1 MNMRSNN
8 RTLIPYITMLVVFVA
23 IIYGIIE
30 KGRTLETNRVGHAQ
44 TVAAKANLQN
54 NIQHF
59 TGAVQLNLHKG
70 LPLLLLQ
77 IMTIILVAWFFG
89 WLFKKMGQPAV
100 IGEIAAGIALGPSLL
115 GLALP
120 GVSAYLFPESSVG
133 NLQFLSQLGL
143 VLFMFIIGM
152 ELDLQVI
159 RKQAFGAL
167 VISHASIIIPF
178 TFGVAL
184 SFFLYQQYATDN
196 SPFLSFALFM
206 GIAMSITA
214 FPVLARILQEKNMTS
229 TRLGTMALTAA
240 ALGDVTGWCILAM
253 LIAIINAG
261 SSVSALFTVSLVIV
275 YSLIMLFLVRPMLK
289 KLQTISHDQ
298 KLGRP
303 TMAILFVT
311 LLLSSF
317 VTEAIGIHAL
327 FGAFMAGIMMPTD
340 PEFRKHVIN
349 RIEDLSIVLLLPL
362 FFVMT
367 GLRTRI
373 DSLIDGS
380 LWIPFI
386 WILIVAVSGKFG
398 GTAVA
403 ARLVGQNWKDSV
415 ALGALMNSRGLM
427 ELIVLNIGY
436 DLGIISSQVFSM
448 LVLMA
453 LITTLMTS
461 PLLTG
466 IEKLFHAKTLS
477 SPADAGPRLGN

>member
-1 MNMRSNN
+1 MRKNN
-8 RTLIPYITMLVVFVA
+8 RALIPYITMLVVFVA
-23 IIYGIIE
+23 MIYGIIE
-30 KGRTLETNRVGHAQ
+30 KGRALETNRMGHAQ
-44 TVAAKANLQN
+44 TIPGHVNLQIN
-54 NIQHF
+54 FHHF
-59 TGAVQLNLHKG
+59 TGAVQQNLHKG

-115 GLALP
+115 GLAFP
-120 GVSAYLFPESSVG
+120 DIGVYLFPESSAG

-178 TFGVAL
+178 TLGVAL
-184 SFFLYQQYATDN
+184 SFFLYREYATDN

-214 FPVLARILQEKNMTS
+214 FPVMARILQEKKMT
-229 TRLGTMALTAA
+229 TTKLGTMALTAA

-275 YSLIMLFLVRPMLK
+275 YGLIMLFLVRPLLK
-289 KLQTISHDQ
+289 KLQVISRNQ
-298 KLGRP
+298 KLGKP
-303 TMAILFVT
+303 TMAILFIT

-317 VTEAIGIHAL
+317 ITEAIGIHAL
-327 FGAFMAGIMMPTD
+327 FGAFMAGIIMPAD
-340 PEFRKHVIN
+340 PEFRQHVTN
-349 RIEDLSIVLLLPL
+349 KIEDLSIVLLLPL
-362 FFVMT
+362 FFVVT

-373 DSLIDGS
+373 DFLIEGS
-380 LWIPFI
+380 LWVTFV

-398 GTAVA
+398 GTAIA
-403 ARLVGQNWKDSV
+403 AKLVGQNWEDSLS
-415 ALGALMNSRGLM
+415 LGALMNSRGLM

-436 DLGIISSQVFSM
+436 DLGIISPQVFSM

-461 PLLTG
+461 PALTL
-466 IEKLFHAKTLS
+466 IEKAFQS
-477 SPADAGPRLGN
+477 SKKIRSPEFNR